1 MTYKIERG
9 DVFQCIKTFRMESG
23 EKSYT
28 KGKQYYC
35 EIDGNITDNDADAHH
50 GMEFE
55 AVEFFEYFK
64 LIAEK

>member
-23 EKSYT
+23 EKAYT
-28 KGKQYYC
+28 RGSDYLS
-35 EIDGNITDNDADAHH
+35 EINSNITDDDMDAYHN
-50 GMEFE
+50 MEIDP
-55 AVEFFEYFK
+55 VEFFTHFK